1 MFPLMHLLSL
11 HRQKFYDVDLLFLTT
26 PAAEAVGFFFANI
39 PLTYFQEKDAEA
51 DLGEQLL
58 REKQPFKRA
67 RSVPTT
73 PSFRRYFLSF

>member
-39 PLTYFQEKDAEA
+39 PPTYFQEKDAEA
-51 DLGEQLL
+51 EL
-58 REKQPFKRA
+58 R
-67 RSVPTT
+67 
-73 PSFRRYFLSF
+73 